1 MNNSSKVFMAFASGT
16 ESTESIAVKRYIG
29 IAPVFVKA
37 LNPTKE
43 ELSEIYGTTIEKDI
57 EYTGTRDS
65 NGKEVPFIRLDFIV
79 ETDAERCDGI
89 EMKTKVTY
97 FLSKEFRYNSD
108 KTKVMVINKYGETT
122 WLTLEDAK
130 NGNIPSNLSW
140 FDPAEM
146 RPAYVGE
153 EELTLFLKSYL
164 GIPNKSYRDNQG
176 VVHEIPNKSDAEARL
191 DNINEYFNGNISEL
205 KAILKLQP
213 NNKVK
218 FAFGVKTTDDNK
230 MYQDVYIQKP
240 LKNGVT
246 NYTNLEKDITARQQ
260 NGGYPNTVFEICPL
274 REYSLEPTTF
284 SPQETTVDADEV
296 KNWFTV

>member
-108 KTKVMVINKYGETT
+108 RTKVMVINKYGETT

-284 SPQETTVDADEV
+284 SPQETTADADEV